1 MCGGRGSSAFEDF
14 RRTSEC
20 GLYNHSFIQYIPYS
34 DPAKTHVSC
43 IFLLGESSMDKLN
56 LQTIWPDVLFAMMIL
71 VSLVGLGYAVM
82 GH

>member
-1 MCGGRGSSAFEDF
+1 
-14 RRTSEC
+14 
-20 GLYNHSFIQYIPYS
+20 
-34 DPAKTHVSC
+34 
-43 IFLLGESSMDKLN
+43 MDKLN